1 MKRKALIT
9 LILGTT
15 LAIAPAAHAVVLSAD
30 SGGAGG
36 RLAAVTSTPQPAVTD
51 GWMSSI
57 TAVVPSNQSVNPATQ
72 ALLLRSEG
80 LATHYG
86 VSPAT
91 QAVMLRSTGL
101 ANYYGSRGA
110 TFRPDILGGD
120 GGVSTATPTAT
131 GGDSFAWGTLG
142 IAASTL
148 IGVMLLGLA
157 AATVTRRR
165 HRLSF

>member
-1 MKRKALIT
+1 VKRKALIT

-36 RLAAVTSTPQPAVTD
+36 GLAAVTSTPQPAD

-101 ANYYGSRGA
+101 ANYYGSRGV

-120 GGVSTATPTAT
+120 GGVPTATPTAT
-131 GGDSFAWGTLG
+131 GGDSFAWGTVG

-157 AATVTRRR
+157 VATVTRRR
-165 HRLSF
+165 HRFSF